1 MVHNEIAIICSL
13 KNLIVFSKNYMVQI
27 AFFLENSFF
36 RKSLVGNHFWK
47 RYAFLIEIL
56 ISTLNWRIFRGKDFE
71 KFFEFQLLFG
81 KLFLITIWFPL
92 KKCIFTKIICYTCF
106 WKILFM
112 NGTSIRTKN
121 WRFFEENDFW
131 VHIWYQFWYK
141 LTTVFLESCS
151 NHHKIN
157 FYSFERWGDFIVS
170 SNAFYYS
177 HSRILFPRIFI
188 PEENS
193 AGIFEIFDTEKFEKN
208 ARENFEFLFEL
219 LIPSDFFCL

>member
-13 KNLIVFSKNYMVQI
+13 KNLVVFSKNYMVQI

-121 WRFFEENDFW
+121 G
-131 VHIWYQFWYK
+131 
-141 LTTVFLESCS
+141 VFS
-151 NHHKIN
+151 K
-157 FYSFERWGDFIVS
+157 RM
-170 SNAFYYS
+170 
-177 HSRILFPRIFI
+177 
-188 PEENS
+188 
-193 AGIFEIFDTEKFEKN
+193 IFESTSDTNFDIN
-208 ARENFEFLFEL
+208 
-219 LIPSDFFCL
+219 